1 MGRSLKRSLCTKAVL
16 SGIPSQEL
24 YVKVGA
30 KSTGPIPIGQLVGV
44 VEKAAKTGAKVVM
57 DAVNKPRNITS
68 KGLMDLVTEE
78 ELNRHAFTSVF
89 SMLQLTCSDNTF

>member
-1 MGRSLKRSLCTKAVL
+1 MGRSLVSPQKFLSEFLKYSDQLYCPIDQMRSLCTKAVL

-44 VEKAAKTGAKVVM
+44 VEKAPKTGAKVVM

-68 KGLMDLVTEE
+68 KGLMDLVTE
-78 ELNRHAFTSVF
+78 
-89 SMLQLTCSDNTF
+89 